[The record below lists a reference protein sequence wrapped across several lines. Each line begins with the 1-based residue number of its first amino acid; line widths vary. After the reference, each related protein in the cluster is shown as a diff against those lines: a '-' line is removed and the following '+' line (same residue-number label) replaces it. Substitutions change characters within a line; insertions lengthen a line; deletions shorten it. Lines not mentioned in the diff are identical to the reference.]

1 MSERKLLDTLHQME
15 QTKTLLSQI
24 RTALEASQYEAK
36 ILELEPGFQD
46 SKRMFDT
53 AKGKIREMTDTG
65 LDLTFVSDL
74 DFSLL
79 TSLTGQIKKIDEAL
93 KALDVN
99 WNEIV
104 HQLNNQRSH
113 ISGG

>member
-1 MSERKLLDTLHQME
+1 ME
-15 QTKTLLSQI
+15 QIKALLSQI
-24 RTALEASQYEAK
+24 RTVLEASQYEAK
-36 ILELEPGFQD
+36 KLEFEQGFQA

-79 TSLTGQIKKIDEAL
+79 TSLTGQIEKIDEAL
-93 KALDVN
+93 KALDVK

-113 ISGG
+113 NNGG